1 MQRLDLVVG
10 MPPAGPPRWVGLKL
24 TLALEKQLCSQVFL
38 GLPCVSDD
46 LLSKQVALQPRWL
59 LVDFITN
66 SELPGFRNSG
76 AGLVEGVDYLWI
88 VCCI

>member
-10 MPPAGPPRWVGLKL
+10 MPPAGPRWVGLKL

-38 GLPCVSDD
+38 DLPCVSDD

-76 AGLVEGVDYLWI
+76 LVEGVYYLWI